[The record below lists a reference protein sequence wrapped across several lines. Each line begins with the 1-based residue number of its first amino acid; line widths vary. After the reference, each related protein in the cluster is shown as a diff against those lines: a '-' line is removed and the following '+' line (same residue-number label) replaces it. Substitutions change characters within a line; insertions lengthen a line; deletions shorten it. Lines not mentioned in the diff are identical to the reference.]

1 MFEWKLGLKIV
12 LASVVTAG
20 TGTAA
25 YAYYS
30 AGNSAGIRIPE
41 FVGNDK
47 NTVENWIEKY
57 NTDEQVKLVYDY
69 SEEIEKNIVMDQSLK
84 EGSILNEGDFLQLTV
99 SLGPDPEA
107 LFKLPDFTGQKK
119 DEIEAWFAG
128 YHFTNVTYTY
138 EAVEDASIETDT
150 FISMN
155 PEAGTEVLRDAQIEV
170 KIVTGDITVPDL
182 GSMSRDEIQ
191 AWADQ
196 WGITVSFEEEES
208 SILNDGAI
216 VSVSVQNGA
225 TVKRGDTITV
235 KIAKHVESEKSTQ
248 EEQVNKVTDTNQ
260 SASAGSSSGNGGSS
274 GSSSDGSSEPAPSE
288 PEQTNLCPSSV
299 PQISRGT
306 TLAEVQSSF
315 AAVAN
320 KGCKISYSTITDW
333 NQSAGFISYSVTGS
347 DGNSASVVVNI
358 LN

>member
-69 SEEIEKNIVMDQSLK
+69 SEKIEKNIVMDQSMK

-99 SLGPDPEA
+99 SFGPDPEA
-107 LFKLPDFTGQKK
+107 LFELPDFTGQKK

-235 KIAKHVESEKSTQ
+235 KIAKHVESEKSAQ

-260 SASAGSSSGNGGSS
+260 SAPAGSSIEQDSNNTST
-274 GSSSDGSSEPAPSE
+274 GSSEDQNGDASGNESVQNACVGFNMIVTDAESKQDVIDNFERYLKLFPNCTAEYRDGSE
-288 PEQTNLCPSSV
+288 SMKSDYTYDVN
-299 PQISRGT
+299 G
-306 TLAEVQSSF
+306 
-315 AAVAN
+315 N
-320 KGCKISYSTITDW
+320 KLIVYIKPY
-333 NQSAGFISYSVTGS
+333 N
-347 DGNSASVVVNI
+347 
-358 LN
+358 